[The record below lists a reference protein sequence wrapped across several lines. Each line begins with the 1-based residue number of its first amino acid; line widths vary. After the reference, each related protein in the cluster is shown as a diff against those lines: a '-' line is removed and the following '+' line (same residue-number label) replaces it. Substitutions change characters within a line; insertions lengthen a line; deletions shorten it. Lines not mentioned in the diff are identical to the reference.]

1 MEEAH
6 RACWST
12 VLASTVR
19 LTRDLDLAEDC
30 TQDAFVQ
37 ALRTWPEGVPSNPA
51 GWLTTVARRL
61 ALDRL
66 RRETT
71 LRRKLPLLVE
81 EAVPPND
88 REQPTDPLRLVFTC
102 CHPALARESQIAL
115 TLRLIC
121 GLTTRE
127 VAAGLL
133 ISEATA
139 AARITRAKKK
149 IAAASIPYR
158 IPADHE
164 LAERLDVVL
173 TVVQLVYTA
182 GHVAAGPELTR
193 TDLTGRALE
202 LAHLLV
208 RLMPE
213 EPEPEALLA
222 LLQMTQARGDAR
234 LSEDG
239 ELVLL
244 ADQDRTRWNAK
255 LLAEG
260 VSRATAALQRSTAL
274 TATPAKPLHPTP
286 VPPSPTPPAS
296 APTEPLHPTPVPPS
310 PTPPATARVE
320 PLHPTAV
327 PPSPTPPGSLRVEP
341 PHPTT
346 VPPSPTTPGSG
357 GVEPLHRT
365 GVPRSPA
372 TPGSGGVEPLDHT
385 AVRSPATPGGGRFVL
400 QAAIAGL
407 HVTAP
412 SWEKTDWQQVVRMY
426 DAMLLSWPSPIVALN
441 RAAAHSFVP
450 GADLAA
456 VLDEL
461 DALSKE
467 PALKTYAYLP
477 ATRADVLTRLNRP
490 EEAIKAYDEAITLTA
505 NDTERRSL
513 QRRRSA
519 LL

>member
-1 MEEAH
+1 VGSGAEVVREARDVAQLVEAAH
-6 RACWST
+6 RECWSV

-30 TQDAFVQ
+30 AQDAFVQ
-37 ALRTWPEGVPSNPA
+37 ALRTWPDGVPDNPA

-71 LRRKLPLLVE
+71 LRRKLPLLIEDPVAPGE
-81 EAVPPND
+81 S
-88 REQPTDPLRLVFTC
+88 EQPTDPLRLVFTC
-102 CHPALARESQIAL
+102 CHPALARDSQIAL

-149 IAAASIPYR
+149 IAAAGIPYR

-182 GHVAAGPELTR
+182 GHVAHGPDLTR

-208 RLMPE
+208 RLMPT

-222 LLQMTQARGDAR
+222 LLQLTQARGDAR
-234 LSEDG
+234 VSADG

-244 ADQDRTRWNAK
+244 ADQDRSRWDVK

-260 VSRATAALQRSTAL
+260 VSRATAALQRGT
-274 TATPAKPLHPTP
+274 
-286 VPPSPTPPAS
+286 
-296 APTEPLHPTPVPPS
+296 
-310 PTPPATARVE
+310 
-320 PLHPTAV
+320 
-327 PPSPTPPGSLRVEP
+327 
-341 PHPTT
+341 
-346 VPPSPTTPGSG
+346 
-357 GVEPLHRT
+357 
-365 GVPRSPA
+365 
-372 TPGSGGVEPLDHT
+372 
-385 AVRSPATPGGGRFVL
+385 GRFAL
-400 QAAIAGL
+400 QAAVAGL

-412 SWEKTDWQQVVRMY
+412 SWEKTDWHQVVRMY

-450 GADLAA
+450 GADLTV
-456 VLDEL
+456 VLAEL

-477 ATRADVLTRLNRP
+477 ATRADVLTRLGRTG
-490 EEAIKAYDEAITLTA
+490 EAITCYDDAIALTA
-505 NDTERRSL
+505 NDTERRFL
-513 QRRRSA
+513 TRRRAA
-519 LL
+519 LQQ

>member
-1 MEEAH
+1 MSQELATAREVARVVDEAH
-6 RACWST
+6 RGCWST

-37 ALRTWPEGVPSNPA
+37 ALRTWPDGIPANPA

-71 LRRKLPLLVE
+71 LRRKLPLLIEDPVAPGDSE
-81 EAVPPND
+81 H
-88 REQPTDPLRLVFTC
+88 PTDPLRLVFTC
-102 CHPALARESQIAL
+102 CHPALARDSQVAL

-149 IAAASIPYR
+149 IAAAGIPYR
-158 IPADHE
+158 IPADEE

-193 TDLTGRALE
+193 ADLTGRALE
-202 LAHLLV
+202 LARLLV
-208 RLMPE
+208 RLMPGE
-213 EPEPEALLA
+213 SEPEALLG
-222 LLQMTQARGDAR
+222 LLLMTHARGDAR
-234 LSEDG
+234 ASDDG
-239 ELVLL
+239 EIVLL
-244 ADQDRTRWNAK
+244 ADQDRTRWDVH

-260 VSRATAALQRSTAL
+260 VSRATAALLQA
-274 TATPAKPLHPTP
+274 
-286 VPPSPTPPAS
+286 
-296 APTEPLHPTPVPPS
+296 
-310 PTPPATARVE
+310 
-320 PLHPTAV
+320 
-327 PPSPTPPGSLRVEP
+327 GGQ
-341 PHPTT
+341 PH
-346 VPPSPTTPGSG
+346 GY
-357 GVEPLHRT
+357 
-365 GVPRSPA
+365 
-372 TPGSGGVEPLDHT
+372 
-385 AVRSPATPGGGRFVL
+385 GRFAL
-400 QAAIAGL
+400 QAAVAGL

-412 SWEKTDWQQVVRMY
+412 SWEKTDWHQVVRMY

-441 RAAAHSFVP
+441 RAAAHSLVP
-450 GADLAA
+450 GADLSA
-456 VLDEL
+456 VLAEL
-461 DALSKE
+461 DALGNES
-467 PALKTYAYLP
+467 ALKSYAYLP
-477 ATRADVLTRLNRP
+477 AARADVLARLDRP
-490 EEAIKAYDEAITLTA
+490 TEAVEAYDEAIALTA
-505 NDTERRSL
+505 NDAEQRFLT
-513 QRRRSA
+513 RRRAA